1 MTTSYMHATEESPEL
16 KAQKLISNKRQ
27 FEAEALDKE
36 RDSNWIK
43 QSFMIL
49 SGAVT
54 EEEKINRTFTS
65 AHFKFQDSSAGGHYV
80 INPRP
85 QFTKYADFPV
95 KGFLA
100 QRTDLSVSANSHQ
113 TGMGHYYS
121 EALDD
126 TAQVIHMRFGVPQ
139 FNSMLTFFTGFFD
152 NRAATM
158 ARTGRL
164 DQGFFR
170 SLGSLLGMVTYLVT
184 WPLVLASFVGNA
196 LRFAFNKPSSS
207 FYYFKPTMPTYWL
220 AVNNMVNQI
229 AIRRGLFPDE
239 LESSSSQFMGNNYK
253 IDQAAMDD
261 MALMMP
267 TIFSDTGGIDVVSLS
282 GRGQRMK
289 NALDKR
295 LNEEFDAST
304 DGTISD
310 GTQTVSGFVAKFSL
324 DKANTNPGDRGTL
337 ANLLNKWLTAP
348 TNNWTDKEKSVDFER
363 SLKVNPDGT
372 KAPEPSGWGDYLA
385 SEYDDG
391 AAFATFRVNS
401 TGPVQESFTNNIVDN
416 DLANKFNSTVAS
428 NKALSFATAGGN
440 MIGGNVVGDVLQG
453 TIGAIKGMVEGAL
466 DSLNIGGLMALAGK
480 AFTIIPKNWEN
491 SIANLPKANYTIN
504 LMSPYG
510 NPISQMTNIYIPLC
524 MLLAGALPMMTGKQS
539 YTSPFI
545 VQLYDRGR
553 QQTRLGIIDSLSI
566 DRGTSNLG
574 FNKHGDAMR
583 IDVTF
588 SVADLSPI
596 MAMPIAN
603 KTFLEAIGSAI
614 VPTDLFDDESIYQDY
629 INILGSVGLYDQM
642 YTSAKFRLRSAQ
654 KTRQMEQ
661 MFSKARVAQFIRDQV
676 GILDILFK
684 GAQRD
689 GTTNLRSGLF
699 GDIPIY

>member
-1 MTTSYMHATEESPEL
+1 MTSYMHATEDSPEL

-36 RDSNWIK
+36 KDSGWIK
-43 QSFMIL
+43 QSFMIQ

-54 EEEKINRTFTS
+54 PEEKINRTFTT

-80 INPRP
+80 INPRA

-95 KGFLA
+95 KGFLP
-100 QRTDLSVSANSHQ
+100 QRSDLSVSANSHQ

-126 TAQVIHMRFGVPQ
+126 TSQIIHMRFGVPQ

-170 SLGSLLGMVTYLVT
+170 SLGQFLGMVTYLVT

-207 FYYFKPTMPTYWL
+207 YYYFKPTMPTYWL

-239 LESSSSQFMGNNYK
+239 LKANNSQFQGDKYK
-253 IDQAAMDD
+253 IDEQAMQD
-261 MALMMP
+261 MATMMP
-267 TIFSDTGGIDVVSLS
+267 TIFSDSGGIDIVSLA

-289 NALDKR
+289 NQLDLS
-295 LNEEFDAST
+295 LNNYFDTRNGSLT
-304 DGTISD
+304 DGTSSIE
-310 GTQTVSGFVAKFSL
+310 GFVAKFDL

-337 ANLLNKWLTAP
+337 ANLLNKWLSSP
-348 TNNWTDKEKSVDFER
+348 INKWEEKDGSVDFER
-363 SLKVNPDGT
+363 SLKVKPDGT
-372 KAPEPSGWGDYLA
+372 KADEPSSLGDYFA

-416 DLANKFNSTVAS
+416 DLASKFNSTSAS
-428 NKALSFATAGGN
+428 NKAAYFTFAGGN
-440 MIGGNVVGDVLQG
+440 IAGGNIVGDAIQG
-453 TIGAIKGMVEGAL
+453 TVGAVKGMVEGAL
-466 DSLNIGGLMALAGK
+466 DTLNIGGLMALAGK

-491 SIANLPKANYTIN
+491 SIANLPKANYTIS

-524 MLLAGALPMMTGKQS
+524 MLLAGALPMMAGKQA
-539 YTSPFI
+539 YTSPFL

-574 FNKHGDAMR
+574 FNKAGDAMR

-588 SVADLSPI
+588 SVADLSPV

-603 KTFLEAIGSAI
+603 RTFLESIGAAV

-629 INILGSVGLYDQM
+629 INVLGSVGLYDQI
-642 YTSAKFRLRSAQ
+642 YTSARFRIRLAQ

-699 GDIPIY
+699 QDLPPY